1 MKATYSLFIAAL
13 MTDKSLDN
21 AREILQQAERARH
34 ERIQDN
40 IDLDFDEA
48 CAIRHALEMP
58 EESITSRLAESHLKE
73 LGDIEAQKDADRKR
87 NEQAALDALA
97 AAYKAQEERYA
108 IEFKKTTER
117 KEKGCT

>member
-1 MKATYSLFIAAL
+1 MFHSASSSAPDAISAEW
-13 MTDKSLDN
+13 S
-21 AREILQQAERARH
+21 ILH
-34 ERIQDN
+34 RISDS
-40 IDLDFDEA
+40 DFDEA

-58 EESITSRLAESHLKE
+58 EESITRRLAESHLKE

-97 AAYKAQEERYA
+97 AAYEAQKERYK
-108 IEFKKTTER
+108 IELKRTTER